1 MKPGR
6 GEKSADRRVSM
17 SPRRP
22 LSGSPLRPVAIIT
35 LLTDFGAADY
45 FVGSVKGVI
54 LSLNPQARI
63 VDLTHEIAAQD
74 IQAAAFT
81 ILATYKSFPQG
92 TVHVAVVDPGV
103 GSTRRGVAVAA
114 ANQFFVGPDNGI
126 FSYIYE
132 RESKFSVYELSN
144 EAFFRDPV
152 SPTFHGR
159 DVFAPVAAALS
170 NGLKPAKLGRLVTD
184 PVKLALLAPDV
195 RDSQVLARIIHIDR
209 FGNCVTNI
217 TREVLTQEMI
227 DAGAHLTVRGKK
239 IASFRSFF
247 AEPTGGRAQLF
258 ALWGSAGFLEIAAT
272 NRSAAKLLGTH
283 RGDKVIVR
291 F

>member
-1 MKPGR
+1 MKPRR
-6 GEKSADRRVSM
+6 GEKNTDRRFSV

-22 LSGSPLRPVAIIT
+22 VSVIT
-35 LLTDFGAADY
+35 LLTDFGVADY

-81 ILATYKSFPQG
+81 LLAAYKSFPKG

-103 GSTRRGVAVAA
+103 GSTRRGIALVA

-132 RESKFSVYELSN
+132 REPKFGIYELSN
-144 EAFFRDPV
+144 KEFFRESV

-159 DVFAPVAAALS
+159 DIFAPVAAALS
-170 NGLKPAKLGRLVTD
+170 NGVKPAKLGRRVTD
-184 PVKLALLAPDV
+184 PVKLAPLTPEV
-195 RDSQVLARIIHIDR
+195 RDSRIRARLIHIDR

-217 TREVLTQEMI
+217 TREVLTDKMI
-227 DAGAHLTVRGKK
+227 DAGAQLTVKGRN
-239 IASFRSFF
+239 ITSFRKFF
-247 AEPTGGRAQLF
+247 SEETGGRAQLF

-272 NRSAAKLLGTH
+272 NRSAAKMLGAH
-283 RGDKVIVR
+283 RSDKVVVR